1 MENTSSLLVIV
12 VAMVAMV
19 AGVVVGFILKQMLTA
34 KEITSSKKLMARIA
48 EEIGRAHV

>member
-1 MENTSSLLVIV
+1 MLNTSSLLVIV

-34 KEITSSKKLMARIA
+34 KEIKSSKT
-48 EEIGRAHV
+48 